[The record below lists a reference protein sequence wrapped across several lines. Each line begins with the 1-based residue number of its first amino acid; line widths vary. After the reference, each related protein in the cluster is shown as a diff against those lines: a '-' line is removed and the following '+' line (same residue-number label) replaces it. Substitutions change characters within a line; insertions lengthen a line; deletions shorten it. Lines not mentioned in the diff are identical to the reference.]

1 MAGKFLAD
9 QITFQGD
16 IPQDLKGEGI
26 RGRTV
31 SFYEPYEAIEKETGN
46 PLDNNQ
52 LLRRILMNSDI
63 DIMLRTIGNAF
74 FPRVIT
80 IGTRPTEICAPNR
93 QPKGYVLINPN
104 TTVSG
109 VATSVTAFPAGT
121 VFNAG
126 SVNSASISVA
136 GFRSARIFLNI
147 TGAGG
152 TVQVDAQTQDPVSSA
167 WANSQIDLFGVPTA
181 AGCYYAS
188 IGDLGVD
195 NNLRLVVTVVG
206 AAVTG
211 SIGVVLKEAYGAT
224 IAGPTV
230 FLGGDSVNLTTG
242 FPILSGSR
250 EIFYLKE
257 NTPLYG
263 IATANTNVNLFEL
276 Q

>member
-1 MAGKFLAD
+1 MAGKYLAD
-9 QITFQGD
+9 QITFQGA
-16 IPQDLKGEGI
+16 IPEDLKTAGI

-31 SFYEPYEAIEKETGN
+31 ALYPPYEALDSESGL
-46 PLDNNQ
+46 PLDNNAI
-52 LLRRILMNSDI
+52 LRRILANTDI

-74 FPRVIT
+74 FPRVIP
-80 IGTRPTEICAPNR
+80 IGTTPTVICQPNR

-104 TTVSG
+104 QTVSG
-109 VATSVTAFPAGT
+109 VTTSVTVFPALTVFPAGST
-121 VFNAG
+121 
-126 SVNSASISVA
+126 NSASISVG
-136 GFRSARIFLNI
+136 GFRSARFFLNI

-152 TVQVDAQTQDPVSSA
+152 TVTVDAQTQDPISGN
-167 WANSQIDLFGVPTA
+167 WATSQLDLF
-181 AGCYYAS
+181 AGANTVGTFYAN

-206 AAVTG
+206 AAVTA
-211 SIGVVLKEAYGAT
+211 SIGAILKEAYGAT

-242 FPILSGSR
+242 FPVLSGSR
-250 EIFYLKE
+250 EVFYLKE

-263 IATANTNVNLFEL
+263 IGVAALNINLFEL

>member
-9 QITFQGD
+9 QITFQGE
-16 IPQDLKGEGI
+16 IPADLRSQGI

-31 SFYEPYEAIEKETGN
+31 SLYEPYEAREKETGQE
-46 PLDNNQ
+46 LDNNQ

-80 IGTRPTEICAPNR
+80 IGTAPTVIIEPNR

-104 TTVSG
+104 MTVSG
-109 VATSVTAFPAGT
+109 VATNVT
-121 VFNAG
+121 VFPSQIFAAG
-126 SVNSASISVA
+126 STTSTSVSVA
-136 GFRSARIFLNI
+136 GFRSARFFLNI

-152 TVQVDAQTQDPVSSA
+152 TVQVDAQTQDPVSGA
-167 WANSQIDLFGVPTA
+167 WAYSQLDLFGVPSA
-181 AGCYYAS
+181 AGCYYAN

-195 NNLRLVVTVVG
+195 NNLRLVLTVVG
-206 AAVTG
+206 ANVTASVG
-211 SIGVVLKEAYGAT
+211 AVLKEAYGAT

-242 FPILSGSR
+242 FPILSGNR
-250 EIFYLKE
+250 ETFYLKE

-263 IATANTNVNLFEL
+263 IATAATIVNLFEL

>member
-1 MAGKFLAD
+1 MAGRYLAD
-9 QITFQGD
+9 QITFQGA
-16 IPQDLKGEGI
+16 IPEDLKTAGI

-31 SFYEPYEAIEKETGN
+31 ALYQPYEAREAETGQE
-46 PLDNNQ
+46 LDNNQ
-52 LLRRILMNSDI
+52 LLRRILANSDI

-74 FPRVIT
+74 FPRTIT
-80 IGTRPTEICAPNR
+80 IGTGATEICKPNR

-104 TTVSG
+104 QTVSG
-109 VATSVTAFPAGT
+109 VTTNVTVFPAAT
-121 VFNAG
+121 VFAAG
-126 SVNSASISVA
+126 SVNSASISVG
-136 GFRSARIFLNI
+136 GFRSARFFLNI
-147 TGAGG
+147 SGAGG
-152 TVQVDAQTQDPVSSA
+152 NVQVDAQTQDPVSGL
-167 WANSQIDLFGVPTA
+167 WANSQLDLFGVPSAVGT
-181 AGCYYAS
+181 YYAN

-211 SIGVVLKEAYGAT
+211 SIGAVLKEAYGAT

-230 FLGGDSVNLTTG
+230 FLGGDSVNLATG
-242 FPILSGSR
+242 FPVLSGSR

-263 IATANTNVNLFEL
+263 IAVASMNVNLFEL

>member
-9 QITFQGD
+9 QITFQGE
-16 IPQDLKGEGI
+16 IPADLKGEGI
-26 RGRTV
+26 RGKTV
-31 SFYEPYEAIEKETGN
+31 SFYEPFLSILKETGEE
-46 PLDNNQ
+46 LDNNQ

-80 IGTRPTEICAPNR
+80 IGVRPTEIIAPAR

-104 TTVSG
+104 NTVSG
-109 VATSVTAFPAGT
+109 VATSVTVFPALTVFPAGVT
-121 VFNAG
+121 
-126 SVNSASISVA
+126 NSASINVS
-136 GFRSARIFLNI
+136 GFRSARFFLNI

-152 TVQVDAQTQDPVSSA
+152 TVQVDAQTQDPVSGA
-167 WANSQIDLFGVPTA
+167 WANSQIDLFGVPSV

-195 NNLRLVVTVVG
+195 SNLRLVVTVVG

-211 SIGVVLKEAYGAT
+211 SIGGVLKEAYGAT

-242 FPILSGSR
+242 FPVLSGQR
-250 EIFYLKE
+250 EVFYLKE

-263 IATANTNVNLFEL
+263 LAAANTNVNLFEL

>member
-9 QITFQGD
+9 EITFQGS
-16 IPQDLKGEGI
+16 IPEDLKTAGI

-31 SFYEPYEAIEKETGN
+31 SLYQPYEARESETGQE
-46 PLDNNQ
+46 LDNNQ
-52 LLRRILMNSDI
+52 LLRRILLNSDI

-80 IGTRPTEICAPNR
+80 IGTGPTVICQPNR

-104 TTVSG
+104 QTVSG
-109 VATSVTAFPAGT
+109 VTTNVTVFPAGT
-121 VFNAG
+121 IFAAG
-126 SVNSASISVA
+126 STASASIAV
-136 GFRSARIFLNI
+136 GGYRSARLFLNI

-152 TVQVDAQTQDPVSSA
+152 TFVVDAQTQDPVSGLWATSQADIFGGSA
-167 WANSQIDLFGVPTA
+167 GVGT
-181 AGCYYAS
+181 YYAN

-195 NNLRLVVTVVG
+195 NNLRLLVTVVG
-206 AAVTG
+206 ANVTA
-211 SIGVVLKEAYGAT
+211 SIGAVLKEAYGAT
-224 IAGPTV
+224 IAGPTI

-242 FPILSGSR
+242 FPVLSGQR
-250 EIFYLKE
+250 EVFYLKE

-263 IATANTNVNLFEL
+263 IAVAAVNVNLFEL